1 MNDSEFNQ
9 QIDALLLRVEAQAEK
24 LAEQLDEDMD
34 WESGQGMLRL
44 DFPRGK
50 LIFSRQSAVH
60 QLWLAAPD
68 TGYHLSWDGKDWR
81 CDKTGES
88 LASLVSRYSKQL
100 CGRAI
105 ELD

>member
-9 QIDALLLRVEAQAEK
+9 QIDALLLHAEEQFEK
-24 LAEQLDEDMD
+24 LADQLDEDLD
-34 WESGQGMLRL
+34 WESSQGMLRM

-68 TGYHLSWDGKDWR
+68 TGYHLNWDGKEWR
-81 CDKTGES
+81 CDKTQES
-88 LASLVSRYSKQL
+88 ISSLVARYSEQL
-100 CGRAI
+100 CGHAI
-105 ELD
+105 KL